1 MEESDELMKKV
12 CEIGDY
18 YELID
23 SLISPLSI
31 TAHVAD

>member
-23 SLISPLSI
+23 SLISTVIHSI
-31 TAHVAD
+31 E